1 MVNLIELANQLKNMP
16 TTTNKKPTPK
26 PTPKPKEWYENDSD
40 KYSLQRRTAKLLEQG
55 TIDEDTKIRTDT
67 IGTRIAWDRLDV
79 KNTIK
84 GYFDQLDNDPDYY
97 INTNNKTVNGILA
110 AALKPDAKT
119 TTEAIY
125 KTALSIIAQQ
135 NIRALKALHVYSLK
149 PNELTRLAKQA
160 PDGYHM
166 ILLTNE
172 KGELRLQDLYSL
184 TIDQNYKLMPTW
196 TWRHNL
202 DDGNHE
208 RTLTVCREE
217 IINYKT
223 VEYSYRQYRLAEL
236 NKTNGETTITYPTRL
251 KTQQDNPR
259 YEHCYYLN

>member
-84 GYFDQLDNDPDYY
+84 GYFDQLDNDPDCY

-135 NIRALKALHVYSLK
+135 NIRTLKALHVSSLK

-160 PDGYHM
+160 PDDYHM

-172 KGELRLQDLYSL
+172 KGELRLQDLCSL
-184 TIDQNYKLMPTW
+184 TIDQDYKLMPTW

-259 YEHCYYLN
+259 YKHCYYLN